1 MNSVA
6 TNIKNA
12 ANATVANMKNAAN
25 ITVANVRN
33 TLAPDQRT
41 YSFYYILIISMFV
54 VLAVITYFFQPLKS
68 FLQDTF
74 YSLKHMIYPDPPAP
88 PAPPASSL
96 KDLSPQDRPSGQPG
110 AIEADPL
117 TQVGAHI
124 PKREEVFHIS
134 KNIYSYSDAAA
145 VCRAF
150 GADLATDS
158 QVNDAYKKG
167 ADWCSYGWIKGQHA
181 VFPTQQATYD
191 SLQKGSAEQRDSCG
205 KPGINGG
212 YFDNPDLR
220 FGVTCY
226 GMKPEKSATDSLTHN
241 VIALPPSTEEI
252 EFEKKVQKFRE
263 QLDITTV
270 DPWNRSIWSSS

>member
-6 TNIKNA
+6 SNIKNA
-12 ANATVANMKNAAN
+12 ANATITNMKNVAN

-33 TLAPDQRT
+33 TLAPEQRT

-54 VLAVITYFFQPLKS
+54 VLALITYFFQPLKS

-88 PAPPASSL
+88 PESSL
-96 KDLSPQDRPSGQPG
+96 KDPSPQDRPSGQPG

-150 GADLATDS
+150 GADLATEA

-167 ADWCSYGWIKGQHA
+167 ADWCSYGWIKGQNA

-191 SLQKGSAEQRDSCG
+191 SLQKGPVEHRDSCG

-226 GMKPEKSATDSLTHN
+226 GMKPEKSATDSLTHSQ
-241 VIALPPSTEEI
+241 IALPPSTEEI
-252 EFEKKVQKFRE
+252 EFEKKVQKFRD
-263 QLDITTV
+263 QLDTTTV

>member
-6 TNIKNA
+6 TNIKN
-12 ANATVANMKNAAN
+12 VAINAAN
-25 ITVANVRN
+25 TTVSNVRN
-33 TLAPDQRT
+33 AISPEQRT
-41 YSFYYILIISMFV
+41 SSFYYILIISMFL
-54 VLAVITYFFQPLKS
+54 VLGLITYFFQPLKT
-68 FLQDTF
+68 FLQDIF
-74 YSLKHMIYPDPPAP
+74 YGLKRRIFPDPPA
-88 PAPPASSL
+88 APESSL
-96 KDLSPQDRPSGQPG
+96 KDPSPQDRPSGLPG
-110 AIEADPL
+110 ATEADPL

-124 PKREEVFHIS
+124 PRREEVFHIS
-134 KNIYSYSDAAA
+134 RNIYSYSDAAA

-167 ADWCSYGWIKGQHA
+167 AEWCSYGWIKGQHA
-181 VFPTQQATYD
+181 VFPTQQSTYD
-191 SLQKGSAEQRDSCG
+191 SLQKGPVEHRDSCG

-226 GMKPEKSATDSLTHN
+226 GMKPEKSATDSLTHSQ
-241 VIALPPSTEEI
+241 IELPPSTEEI

-263 QLDITTV
+263 QLDTTTV